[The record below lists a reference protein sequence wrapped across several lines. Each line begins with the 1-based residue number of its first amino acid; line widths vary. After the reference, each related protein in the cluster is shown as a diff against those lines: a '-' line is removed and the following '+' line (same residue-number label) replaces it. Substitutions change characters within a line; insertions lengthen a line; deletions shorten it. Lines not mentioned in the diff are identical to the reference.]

1 MASDLFSLYK
11 INEYR
16 NNPDIIRVLGGVQ
29 LLNYNEFHKWFS
41 DLGEEAIRTLPKRKA
56 SMSNPFSHTEER
68 LEEEVEINNEVALN
82 SAIQNLTKN
91 VCQGI
96 IQKEYVAS
104 SLSMSITSRKFDLLV
119 AVAPGYQE
127 MGLRTVDSPYVRA
140 SEKMKMVVGFIIVQ
154 KGECET
160 HPNAW
165 AVNLICVRSIR
176 LGFFSYSIKGSILLG
191 AYLYCIKLS
200 NNSEQL
206 GLLELADG
214 YLNVAGFFSYTK
226 MGFDKNTSIISSDPP
241 CFNDISN
248 LPMSV
253 NLIPY
258 TPETII
264 GLASGSIIRPLSDVK
279 DDTGFFSLGYP
290 DRGNKVQENL
300 QLKIGE
306 NLTLLYKLKL
316 IENTHN
322 LKLLRE
328 FLDNLIDY
336 HGYKEEFFEDI
347 PDDMLELEKT
357 IEKQKANFLQLK
369 SFAKDDRDSVID
381 FNRASRTSS
390 HVPRQSKRL
399 ARAKSIAPYGGRKSY
414 RKANYMKN
422 SRLSK
427 HMKRKT
433 LRRR

>member
-1 MASDLFSLYK
+1 MANHLFSLYK

-16 NNPDIIRVLGGVQ
+16 NNPDITQALGGVQ
-29 LLNYNEFHKWFS
+29 LLNYTEFYDWFS
-41 DLGEEAIRTLPKRKA
+41 DLGEEAIRVLPERKA
-56 SMSNPFSHTEER
+56 AMSNPFAHTEER
-68 LEEEVEINNEVALN
+68 LEEEVEMNYDVALN
-82 SAIQNLTKN
+82 SAIQNLTNN
-91 VCQGI
+91 VCQGRI
-96 IQKEYVAS
+96 EKDYVAS
-104 SLSMSITSRKFDLLV
+104 SLSKSITSRKYDLLI

-127 MGLRTVDSPYVRA
+127 MGLRTIDSPYVRA
-140 SEKMKMVVGFIIVQ
+140 SEKMKMVVGFIIAQ

-165 AVNLICVRSIR
+165 AVNLICVRSVRVGSI
-176 LGFFSYSIKGSILLG
+176 SYSIKGSILLG

-200 NNSEQL
+200 KNSEQI

-241 CFNDISN
+241 CFDDISN
-248 LPMSV
+248 LPMSI

-264 GLASGSIIRPLSDVK
+264 GLASGTIIRPLSDVK

-290 DRGNKVQENL
+290 DRGNAVQENL
-300 QLKIGE
+300 QLRIGE

-322 LKLLRE
+322 FKLLRE
-328 FLDNLIDY
+328 FLDNLIEN

-347 PDDMLELEKT
+347 PDDMVALEKT
-357 IEKQKANFLQLK
+357 IEKQKENFLQLK
-369 SFAKDDRDSVID
+369 TFAKDERESVMH
-381 FNRASRTSS
+381 FTRGPRTSS

-399 ARAKSIAPYGGRKSY
+399 ARAKTLAPYGGRKSY
-414 RKANYMKN
+414 RKVHKMNHD
-422 SRLSK
+422 RRDK
-427 HMKRKT
+427 HIKRKT
-433 LRRR
+433 VRR